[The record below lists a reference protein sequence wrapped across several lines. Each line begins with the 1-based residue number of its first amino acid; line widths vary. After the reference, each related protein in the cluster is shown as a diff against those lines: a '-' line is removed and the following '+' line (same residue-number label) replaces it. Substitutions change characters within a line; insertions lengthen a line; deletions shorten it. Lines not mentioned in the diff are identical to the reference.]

1 MRYGGFAMKRV
12 IIYAVAAIFIVSL
25 VALNAHGWRRE
36 YRTKQRGRSQSYT
49 IKNPD
54 KFKGCQSA
62 CQNKYGLDG
71 AKCKTMEIDA
81 KKTCRQNNR
90 SCRAKC
96 WNKYR

>member
-1 MRYGGFAMKRV
+1 MKRV

-25 VALNAHGWRRE
+25 FALNAHGWRRE
-36 YRTKQRGRSQSYT
+36 NRTKQRVRSQSYT

-62 CQNKYGLDG
+62 CQKKYGLDG

-81 KKTCRQNNR
+81 KKTCRQSSR
-90 SCRAKC
+90 SCNANC